1 MAEVKVPELAESIT
15 EGTIANWLKQKGDR
29 VEKGENILE
38 LETDKVNV
46 EVISEEA
53 GVITELKA
61 EEGDTVEVG
70 QVIAIVED
78 NGEAGGSSEEKSED
92 TSKEEEGES
101 KEAEKSADKE
111 EKKEEASK
119 DDSKEADEEESSD
132 DSERIVATPSAR
144 RMAREKGIDLSDINA
159 SDPRG
164 LVRSQDVDNHGKQPE
179 KSEAPKKEEQPQK
192 QASGKP
198 EKPVVREKMSRRRQT
213 IAKRLLEVSQSTA
226 MLTTF
231 NEVDMTNLMELRKR
245 KKDEFQERH
254 DGTRLGFMSFFT
266 KASVAALRKYP
277 AVNAE
282 IDGEDLVMK
291 QFYDIGVAV
300 STDEGLVVPVVRD
313 CDRKTFA
320 EIESD
325 IVDMAKKAQ
334 NKKLGLDDMTGGSF
348 TITNGGVF
356 GSLMSTPIINGTQAA
371 ILGMHTIQKR
381 PVAIDDEN
389 MENRPMMY
397 IALSYDHRI
406 IDGKEAV
413 GFLKTIKDLIENP
426 EDLLLE
432 G

>member
-15 EGTIANWLKQKGDR
+15 EGTIAEWLKQPGDY

-46 EVISEEA
+46 EVISEES
-53 GVITELKA
+53 GTVTELKA

-70 QVIAIVED
+70 QVIAIVGEGEVKDSGSGSNKEEPKSEEAPKTEEKADED
-78 NGEAGGSSEEKSED
+78 NKDS
-92 TSKEEEGES
+92 SKEETKAPVGET
-101 KEAEKSADKE
+101 A
-111 EKKEEASK
+111 ASNQ
-119 DDSKEADEEESSD
+119 D
-132 DSERIVATPSAR
+132 ERIVATPSAR
-144 RMAREKGIDLSDINA
+144 RLAREKGLDLSDINA

-164 LVRSQDVDNHGKQPE
+164 LVRSQDVNNHENRPEPKKEDKSEKQ
-179 KSEAPKKEEQPQK
+179 EAPKQQS
-192 QASGKP
+192 AP
-198 EKPVVREKMSRRRQT
+198 EKPVIREKMSRRRKT
-213 IAKRLLEVSQSTA
+213 IAKRLHEVSQNTA

-231 NEVDMTNLMELRKR
+231 NEIDMTNVMELRKR
-245 KKDEFQERH
+245 KKEQFQERN

-266 KASVAALRKYP
+266 KAAVAALRNYP

-282 IDGEDLVMK
+282 LDGDEMIYK
-291 QFYDIGVAV
+291 QFYDIGIAV
-300 STDEGLVVPVVRD
+300 STDEGLVVPIVRNS
-313 CDRKTFA
+313 DRKTFA
-320 EIESD
+320 NIEAD
-325 IVDMAKKAQ
+325 IASLAKKAQ
-334 NKKLGLDDMTGGSF
+334 DKKLGLDDMAGGSF

-381 PVAIDDEN
+381 PVAMPDGSIEV
-389 MENRPMMY
+389 RPMMY
-397 IALSYDHRI
+397 VALSYDHRI
-406 IDGKEAV
+406 IDGKESV